1 MLSVNMSSDT
11 TSRTYALIEELRA
24 DIDFELEDVVTEI
37 VRELPEDY
45 FQRINHADQL
55 VHLKALLA
63 LSFCK
68 LQEELMFRSSDG
80 IHIAVIARQ
89 NYSGQLA
96 DILNR
101 LPDDQNLIGA
111 KIFTSQS
118 QNFIIDLFEFETPAE
133 TENAQLD
140 PDQSAQAELKLTDAT
155 QALLERLEA
164 DVETIAEFLSH
175 YSPNNQILTQTT
187 SLCEHF
193 LAYQQSR
200 AEKKPAVRVVETST
214 ENLIRL
220 TTASQRI
227 DARSLVH
234 RIADYLGKESI
245 NIERAYL
252 NDLLFK
258 DSANVAIASFIL
270 ASESVDSFA
279 SHSAAISKL
288 LDKCLGTCS
297 E

>member
-1 MLSVNMSSDT
+1 MLINDMSMET

-24 DIDFELEDVVTEI
+24 DVDFELEDVITEI

-101 LPDDQNLIGA
+101 LPHDQNLIGA
-111 KIFTSQS
+111 KVFTSQS
-118 QNFIIDLFEFETPAE
+118 QNFIIDLFEFEASSE
-133 TENAQLD
+133 AQSQQPHSD
-140 PDQSAQAELKLTDAT
+140 
-155 QALLERLEA
+155 QALNAAAEALVSRLDAE
-164 DVETIAEFLSH
+164 VETIAEFLSH
-175 YSPNNQILTQTT
+175 YSPNNQILDQTT

-193 LAYQQSR
+193 LTYQQLCSDQ
-200 AEKKPAVRVVETST
+200 KPAVRVIETST
-214 ENLIRL
+214 NNLIRL

-234 RIADYLGKESI
+234 CVADYLGQQSI

-258 DSANVAIASFIL
+258 ESANVAIASFIL
-270 ASESVDSFA
+270 ESESVDSF
-279 SHSAAISKL
+279 SPHSAAISKL
-288 LDKCLGTCS
+288 LEKSVG
-297 E
+297 

>member
-1 MLSVNMSSDT
+1 MSTET

-24 DIDFELEDVVTEI
+24 DIDFELEDVITEI

-101 LPDDQNLIGA
+101 LPREQNLIGA
-111 KIFTSQS
+111 KVFTSQS
-118 QNFIIDLFEFETPAE
+118 HNFIIDLFEFEASAE
-133 TENAQLD
+133 TDSQQSHS
-140 PDQSAQAELKLTDAT
+140 DQSLNAAAE
-155 QALLERLEA
+155 ALVARLDV
-164 DVETIAEFLSH
+164 DVETVAEFLSH
-175 YSPNNQILTQTT
+175 YSPNNQILDQTT

-193 LAYQQSR
+193 LAYQQLG
-200 AEKKPAVRVVETST
+200 ADQKPAVRVFETST
-214 ENLIRL
+214 SNLIRL
-220 TTASQRI
+220 TIASQRI

-234 RIADYLGKESI
+234 CVADYLGRESF

-270 ASESVDSFA
+270 EADSADAF
-279 SHSAAISKL
+279 SPHVAAISKL
-288 LDKCLGTCS
+288 LEQSIG
-297 E
+297 

>member
-1 MLSVNMSSDT
+1 MT
-11 TSRTYALIEELRA
+11 IEGTSRTYALIEELRA
-24 DIDFELEDVVTEI
+24 DIDFELEDVITEI

-45 FQRINHADQL
+45 FQRVKHADQL

-68 LQEELMFRSSDG
+68 LQEELMFRSGDG
-80 IHIAVIARQ
+80 IHIAVIARR

-101 LPDDQNLIGA
+101 LPRDQNLIGA
-111 KIFTSQS
+111 KVFTSQS
-118 QNFIIDLFEFETPAE
+118 HNFIIDLFEFEASSD
-133 TENAQLD
+133 AQSQQPLS
-140 PDQSAQAELKLTDAT
+140 DQTLKTAAQALVA
-155 QALLERLEA
+155 RLDA

-175 YSPNNQILTQTT
+175 YSPKNQILDQTN

-193 LAYQQSR
+193 LAYQQLSPDKR
-200 AEKKPAVRVVETST
+200 LAVRVIETST

-227 DARSLVH
+227 DARSLVYCV
-234 RIADYLGKESI
+234 ADYLGQASF

-252 NDLLFK
+252 NDLLFE
-258 DSANVAIASFIL
+258 DSEKVAIASFIL
-270 ASESVDSFA
+270 EAASVESFSP
-279 SHSAAISKL
+279 HAATISQL
-288 LDKCLGTCS
+288 LEKSIG
-297 E
+297 

>member
-1 MLSVNMSSDT
+1 MLINNMST
-11 TSRTYALIEELRA
+11 EATSRTYSLIEELRA
-24 DIDFELEDVVTEI
+24 DIDFELEDVITEI

-101 LPDDQNLIGA
+101 LPHDQNLIGA
-111 KIFTSQS
+111 KVFTSQS
-118 QNFIIDLFEFETPAE
+118 QNFIIDLFEFEASSE
-133 TENAQLD
+133 TESQLPLSNQTD
-140 PDQSAQAELKLTDAT
+140 HTLNSAAK
-155 QALLERLEA
+155 ALVSRLDA

-175 YSPNNQILTQTT
+175 YSPNNQILDQTT

-193 LAYQQSR
+193 LAYQQLC
-200 AEKKPAVRVVETST
+200 ADKKPAVRVIETST
-214 ENLIRL
+214 DNLIRL

-234 RIADYLGKESI
+234 CVADYLGQESI

-270 ASESVDSFA
+270 ESESVDSF
-279 SHSAAISKL
+279 SPHSAAISKL
-288 LDKCLGTCS
+288 LEKSIG
-297 E
+297 